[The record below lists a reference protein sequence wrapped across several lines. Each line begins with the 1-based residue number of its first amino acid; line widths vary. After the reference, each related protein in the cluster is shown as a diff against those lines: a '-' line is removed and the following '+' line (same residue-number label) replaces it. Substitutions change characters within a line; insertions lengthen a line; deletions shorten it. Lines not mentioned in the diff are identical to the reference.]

1 MSEEFKIF
9 RGDQDPQEGQG
20 TSSAPAAKKPAPVA
34 PSVPAPQA
42 AAELHQAAE
51 PHPAAPEA
59 KAAAAPQKP
68 KVDSPPPPPLDF
80 HLDESQLFH
89 TTEAVQQR
97 MAQLASIAHS
107 TAHQLDEQAAET
119 ERIGKRL
126 KSL

>member
-34 PSVPAPQA
+34 PSAPAPQA
-42 AAELHQAAE
+42 AAE

-68 KVDSPPPPPLDF
+68 KVDSPPPPLLDF